1 MPLTPAQI
9 AQLHDA
15 ITGYAFPAVYFD
27 FNNNIEITAQNMRE
41 VEAAL
46 AAQLKSQELGRTKH
60 GLANVLYWGYAQIP
74 YGGKRVNNFMNKV
87 SDQKIINFQ
96 SLINGDNM
104 PTPTAVCR
112 CRLPEYSGM
121 SFISKILM
129 FLNPSDYCVLDQQ
142 LAKLRT
148 RGSPKILNGLI
159 FGEKETQIRITNH
172 NEAVYNGWRNE
183 CAAISEMYFQ
193 DTYRVVD
200 IERGFFNLI
209 QRNNLL
215 DAQTIYNDA

>member
-1 MPLTPAQI
+1 MPLTPGQI
-9 AQLHDA
+9 AQLRDA
-15 ITGYAFPAVYFD
+15 ITRYAFPALYFD
-27 FNNNIEITAQNMRE
+27 FNNNIEITAQNIGE

-46 AAQLKSQELGRTKH
+46 ADQLKSQELLRTKH
-60 GLANVLYWGYAQIP
+60 GLSNVLYWGYAQIP
-74 YGGKRVNNFMNKV
+74 YRWKRVHNFMSRV
-87 SDQKIINFQ
+87 CDEQITNFQ
-96 SLINGDNM
+96 SLINGDNV
-104 PTPTAVCR
+104 PTLAAVCR

-148 RGSPKILNGLI
+148 PGSPKILNDLI
-159 FGEKETQIRITNH
+159 FRPNETQIRITNH

-183 CAAISEMYFQ
+183 CAAISQMYFQ
-193 DTYRVVD
+193 GIYRVVD

-215 DAQTIYNDA
+215 DAQAIYNAA

>member
-9 AQLHDA
+9 AQLQDA
-15 ITGYAFPAVYFD
+15 ITGYAFPALYFG
-27 FNNNIEITAQNMRE
+27 FNNNVEVTAQNMGQ

-46 AAQLKSQELGRTKH
+46 ADQLKSQELLRTKH

-74 YGGKRVNNFMNKV
+74 YRWKRVNNFVSKV
-87 SDQKIINFQ
+87 SDRQITTFQ
-96 SLINGDNM
+96 SLINDNNI
-104 PTPTAVCR
+104 PTPTAVYR

-129 FLNPSDYCVLDQQ
+129 FLNPCDYCVLDQQ

-148 RGSPKILNGLI
+148 PGAPKILNDLI
-159 FGEKETQIRITNH
+159 FGGNETQIRITNH

-183 CAAISEMYFQ
+183 CAMISQMYFQ
-193 DTYRVVD
+193 GIYRVVD

-209 QRNNLL
+209 QSNNLL
-215 DAQTIYNDA
+215 DAQAIYNDA